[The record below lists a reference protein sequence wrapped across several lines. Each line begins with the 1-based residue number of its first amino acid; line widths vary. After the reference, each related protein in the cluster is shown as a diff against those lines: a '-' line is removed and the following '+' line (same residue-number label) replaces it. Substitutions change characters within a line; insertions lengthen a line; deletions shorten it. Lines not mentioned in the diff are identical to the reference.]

1 MENTQSSPRL
11 LIFGGNGY
19 VGTKILELAVLGGAH
34 CTCVSRTG
42 AIPAHLIKTKA
53 AWVDQVVWLAGDAS
67 QPDPALFATA
77 DVVISLV
84 GSAPVP
90 TFSDSAF
97 QQQLLQNGGASSA
110 VINMAKRQGVKRFVL
125 MSAHIP
131 ALMQSQRFGY
141 YVGKQQALAAAK
153 TFSEASTEHTIT
165 VIRPSAI
172 YGTRHTDNGAAIPL
186 TPLMA
191 PIAWMMRAFPK
202 KLLAVLPE
210 SPVCL
215 SKVASTVVDIAL
227 SPACEP
233 GFALIENEQLLA
245 R

>member
-1 MENTQSSPRL
+1 MENTQSPLRL
-11 LIFGGNGY
+11 LIFGGNGF
-19 VGTKILELAVLGGAH
+19 VGTKVLELAVLRGAH

-42 AIPAHLIKTKA
+42 AIPAHLTKEKR

-67 QPDPALFATA
+67 QPAPELFAAA

-90 TFSDSAF
+90 TSSGSAF
-97 QQQLLQNGGASSA
+97 QQQLLLNGEANCA
-110 VINMAKRQGVKRFVL
+110 VINMAHRQGVKRLVL

-131 ALMQSQRFGY
+131 ALMQSQCFAY

-153 TFSEASTEHTIT
+153 QFSETSAEHAIT

-172 YGTRHTDNGAAIPL
+172 YGTRHTGGGAAIPL

-191 PIAWMMRAFPK
+191 PIAGLMRMLPK
-202 KLLAVLPE
+202 KLVAVLPE
-210 SPVCL
+210 SPVPL
-215 SKVASTVVDIAL
+215 YKVASTVVDAAL
-227 SPACEP
+227 SPSCEP
-233 GFALIENEQLLA
+233 SFTLIENQQLLA